1 MLGSSEDA
9 KEDKRKDRV
18 EEKVT
23 GVRAMKAS
31 DIRRP
36 KRSKIIKG
44 SRAWLQA
51 TRNFFFC
58 T

>member
-9 KEDKRKDRV
+9 KEDKRKDGV
-18 EEKVT
+18 EKKVT

-36 KRSKIIKG
+36 KTIKNHQG
-44 SRAWLQA
+44 LPGM
-51 TRNFFFC
+51 
-58 T
+58 